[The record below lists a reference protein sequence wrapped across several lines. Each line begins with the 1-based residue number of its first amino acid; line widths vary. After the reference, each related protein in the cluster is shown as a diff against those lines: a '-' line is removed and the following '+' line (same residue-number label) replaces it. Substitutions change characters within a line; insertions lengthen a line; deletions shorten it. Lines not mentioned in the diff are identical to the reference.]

1 MLLIRIPNAQNKRM
15 KQWIVQYTTGYSL
28 ILMQYY
34 DIKNDDTMKKNK
46 YLKKNLNEVPTKTTE
61 CSTRPAQHAKN

>member
-1 MLLIRIPNAQNKRM
+1 MLLIRILNAQNNRM

-34 DIKNDDTMKKNK
+34 DIKNDDTMKAEQVP
-46 YLKKNLNEVPTKTTE
+46 KK
-61 CSTRPAQHAKN
+61 